1 MRTGALHDTTAGCR
15 SCDSI
20 GPFQGGAVLEAKRI
34 IISGVS
40 SSGKTTVAQALAGRI
55 GARFLD
61 ADDFH
66 PQANVDKMARG
77 VPLEDADRWPWLD
90 RLNQTLQEAAAQDAA
105 VVLACSALKRSYR
118 RRLTAGVA
126 GVQLVLLT
134 GSRQLLAARA
144 AARQH
149 RYMPPSLLDSQLA
162 TLEPLEPGS
171 GWEIDVTPP
180 VAEIVAELVRRFDAG
195 AAVIHRPA

>member
-1 MRTGALHDTTAGCR
+1 MK
-15 SCDSI
+15 
-20 GPFQGGAVLEAKRI
+20 AKRI
-34 IISGVS
+34 IIAGVS
-40 SSGKTTVAQALAGRI
+40 SSGKTTVAQALARRI

-66 PQANVDKMARG
+66 PQANVAKMASG
-77 VPLEDADRWPWLD
+77 VPLEDADRWPWLE
-90 RLNQTLQEAAAQDAA
+90 RLNQVLQEAAAQDAA

-118 RRLTAGVA
+118 SRLMEGVA
-126 GVQLVLLT
+126 GAQLVLLT
-134 GSRQLLAARA
+134 GSRELLAGRA
-144 AARQH
+144 AARTH

-180 VAEIVAELVRRFDAG
+180 VTEIVEELARRLDAG
-195 AAVIHRPA
+195 DAVIHRPA